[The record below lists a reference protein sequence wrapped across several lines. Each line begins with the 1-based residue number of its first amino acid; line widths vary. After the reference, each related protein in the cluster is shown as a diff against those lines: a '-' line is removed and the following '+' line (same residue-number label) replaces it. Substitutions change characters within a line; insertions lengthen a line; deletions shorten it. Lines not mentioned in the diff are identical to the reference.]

1 MEVKVQKLT
10 REELEKK
17 GVFDWPVWEK
27 ETSTF
32 DWQYG
37 DIEECYFLEGDVVV
51 EDKNGN
57 KVNCGKGDFVTF
69 PKGLACVWN
78 IKNPVRKH
86 YNFK

>member
-37 DIEECYFLEGDVVV
+37 DIEECYFL
-51 EDKNGN
+51 
-57 KVNCGKGDFVTF
+57 
-69 PKGLACVWN
+69 
-78 IKNPVRKH
+78 
-86 YNFK
+86 